1 MAAKKGFKVLMK
13 AMLEKDVG
21 EHDLKGYPVKG
32 AKYSRVWES
41 DPEGRISFFMIEG
54 CIASI
59 IVGKKGHV
67 HQNIG
72 TALGLGVVSAKLGA
86 ILLAAEANGEQDL
99 LGLARHVAP
108 KRVAQ
113 IDKLPKESLVKH
125 LDSKICDLRIL
136 SRELIKEIIT

>member
-1 MAAKKGFKVLMK
+1 MAANKGYKVLKK
-13 AMLEKDVG
+13 AMLESED

-32 AKYSRVWES
+32 TKYSRVWES
-41 DPEGRISFFMIEG
+41 DPGGSVSFFTIEG

-59 IVGKKGHV
+59 IVPKKGQV
-67 HQNIG
+67 NQNIG

-86 ILLAAEANGEQDL
+86 LLLAAEASGEQDL

-113 IDKLPKESLVKH
+113 IDELPKESLVKH
-125 LDSKICDLRIL
+125 IDSKICDLRIL
-136 SRELIKEIIT
+136 SRELIKEVPR